1 MLRDTGRMTF
11 DELVRKHLGLD
22 PATQQFW
29 DGCIDEALS
38 HLTKFKSIVQN
49 PYPIKGEN
57 CENYLRSQLHYLC
70 FWLHPLFD
78 GCLASR
84 IVRNR

>member
-49 PYPIKGEN
+49 PLPYKRRK
-57 CENYLRSQLHYLC
+57 L
-70 FWLHPLFD
+70 
-78 GCLASR
+78 
-84 IVRNR
+84 

>member
-38 HLTKFKSIVQN
+38 HLTKFKSIVQT
-49 PYPIKGEN
+49 PT
-57 CENYLRSQLHYLC
+57 L
-70 FWLHPLFD
+70 
-78 GCLASR
+78 
-84 IVRNR
+84 

>member
-1 MLRDTGRMTF
+1 MREKRLRGNSFLPFYKSMLRDTGRMTF

-38 HLTKFKSIVQN
+38 HLTKFKSIVQT
-49 PYPIKGEN
+49 PT
-57 CENYLRSQLHYLC
+57 L
-70 FWLHPLFD
+70 
-78 GCLASR
+78 
-84 IVRNR
+84 